1 MHMDVEVRSTLPH
14 TPVTTSERVTRAR
27 DWSATPLGPPESW
40 PVALRTLCD
49 VIDGSA
55 QPMFIVW
62 GAQRIL
68 LYNQPYA
75 AILADKHPAALGH
88 DFLDV
93 WSEIAWDLTPVVER
107 AYSGEAVQMDD
118 ITLVMHRNGVSK
130 EAHFSFSYTPIRGED
145 GQVAGFFSACLETTE
160 QVLAERQ
167 RQFVA
172 DRVRAALAIKTVG
185 IIHWGPQFGL
195 TDVNEAFLTMSGF
208 SREEALGKTWQELT
222 PKEFWH
228 ASERAVEQVLT
239 LGEAV
244 PYEKQYYRKD
254 GSRWWGL
261 FAPRK
266 VEDGV
271 IEFVLEVTE
280 RKEAEERLRDRE
292 QRLQLILDSATD
304 YAILTLD
311 PERRVTSWSPGAA
324 RTFGYEAQEIV
335 GRSGD
340 VLFTPEDRKAG
351 VPEEEASTARR
362 DCHAPDVR
370 WHQRKDGS
378 RVFVSGSN
386 NVLRDPSG
394 LEIGFLKVARD
405 ETERRRAEEEVRET
419 EERYRLAAHATNDA
433 IWDWNLATDHIRWN
447 EAVKTLFGSQPE
459 EVGPSGAWWKAK
471 IHPDDRARV
480 VAGITAAIE
489 GESDTWTAE
498 YRFERRD
505 GTYADILDRGT
516 VLRDRCGRAVRM
528 VGAMHDLS
536 SHKQGEAML
545 RQLNETLEHRVVQEV
560 ASRLKTEDALRQS
573 QKLEA
578 IGQLTGGVAHDFNNL
593 LTVIRGAAQM
603 LCRPT
608 LAEERRQ
615 RYAEAISETADRA
628 AKLTSQLLAF
638 SRRQALKP
646 EVFNVGQRVD
656 AIADMLRTVVGS
668 RVELTTHTECEIC
681 YVEADPSQFET
692 ALVNMAVNARDA
704 MDGNGQLRI
713 TIEPAKIIPGVR
725 GHSAAEGEF
734 VAVYVTDTGTGI
746 PPEKL
751 AQIFE
756 PFFTTKEVGKGT
768 GLGLSQVYGFAKQS
782 GGEVGVDSTPGEGT
796 TFKIYLP
803 RVPAAV
809 AEAAL
814 ESAATDE
821 ARGHGHVLVVEDN
834 EQVGQFSTQLLI
846 ELGFET
852 TWAPNAEAA
861 LRLLEK
867 HPGRYAAVFS
877 DVVMPGMNGVEL
889 GKEIRRRMPDLPVVL
904 TSGYSHVLAQEGS
917 HGFELLHKPYA
928 IEDLTRVLRSAIRQR
943 AA

>member
-1 MHMDVEVRSTLPH
+1 MDAEVRSTLPH
-14 TPVTTSERVTRAR
+14 VPVMAPVGVTSAR
-27 DWSATPLGPPESW
+27 GWNATPLGPPHTW

-75 AILADKHPAALGH
+75 AILADKHPAALGR

-93 WSEIAWDLTPVVER
+93 WSEVAQDRTPLVKR
-107 AYSGEAVQMDD
+107 AYAGEAVQMAD
-118 ITLVMHRNGVSK
+118 ITLLMHRNGASE
-130 EAHFSFSYTPIRGED
+130 EAHFSFSYTPVRGED
-145 GQVAGFFSACLETTE
+145 GQIAGFFCACLETTP

-167 RQFVA
+167 RQVVA
-172 DRVRAALAIKTVG
+172 DRVRAALAIQTVG
-185 IIHWGPQFGL
+185 IIHWGPNFGL
-195 TDVNEAFLTMSGF
+195 TEVNEAFLSMTGF
-208 SREEALGKTWQELT
+208 SRDEAIGKTWQELT
-222 PKEFWH
+222 PAEFWP
-228 ASERAVEQVLT
+228 ASEQAVEQVLT
-239 LGEAV
+239 VGEAV
-244 PYEKQYYRKD
+244 PYEKQYYRQD

-271 IEFVLEVTE
+271 IEFVLDVTE
-280 RKEAEERLRDRE
+280 RKEAEERLRERE

-324 RTFGYEAQEIV
+324 RTFGYEAEEIL
-335 GRSGD
+335 GKSGD
-340 VLFTPEDRKAG
+340 LLFTPEDRQAG
-351 VPEEEASTARR
+351 VPEEEAATARQNG
-362 DCHAPDVR
+362 HAPDVR
-370 WHQRKDGS
+370 WHQRKDGG

-394 LEIGFLKVARD
+394 TEIGFLKVARD

-419 EERYRLAAHATNDA
+419 EERYRLASQATNDA
-433 IWDWNLATDHIRWN
+433 IWDWKLATDHIRWN
-447 EAVKTLFGSQPE
+447 EAVETLFGYRGE
-459 EVGPSGAWWKAK
+459 EVEPSGAWWKAK
-471 IHPDDRARV
+471 IHHDDRARV

-489 GESDTWTAE
+489 GESDTWTTE

-528 VGAMHDLS
+528 VGAMHDLTP
-536 SHKQGEAML
+536 HKKAEAML

-608 LAEERRQ
+608 LSEERRQ

-646 EVFNVGQRVD
+646 EVFNVGQRVEV
-656 AIADMLRTVVGS
+656 IADMLRTVVGS
-668 RVELTTHTECEIC
+668 RVELTTNTECEIC

-704 MDGNGQLRI
+704 MDGVGQLAV
-713 TIEPAKIIPGVR
+713 TIEPTKAVPGIR
-725 GHSAAEGEF
+725 GHKAAEGEF

-746 PPEKL
+746 PSEKL

-782 GGEVGVDSTPGEGT
+782 GGEVGVESTVGEGT
-796 TFKIYLP
+796 TFKVYLP

-814 ESAATDE
+814 ESAASDE

-834 EQVGQFSTQLLI
+834 EQVGRFSTQLLS

-852 TWAPNAEAA
+852 TWAANAEAA
-861 LRLLEK
+861 LRLLEE
-867 HPGRYAAVFS
+867 HPERYAAVFS

-889 GKEIRRRMPDLPVVL
+889 GKEIRKRQPDMPVVL

-928 IEDLTRVLRSAIRQR
+928 IEDLTRVLRGAIRQK
-943 AA
+943 AS

>member
-1 MHMDVEVRSTLPH
+1 MDATVISTLPH
-14 TPVTTSERVTRAR
+14 TSVVTPESVELAR
-27 DWSATPLGPPESW
+27 DWDASPLGPPHTW

-75 AILADKHPAALGH
+75 AILADKHPAALGR

-93 WSEIAWDLTPVVER
+93 WAEIAQDLMPLVER
-107 AYSGEAVQMDD
+107 AYAGEAVQMDD
-118 ITLVMHRNGVSK
+118 ITLLMHRNGASE
-130 EAHFSFSYTPIRGED
+130 EAHFSFSYTPVRGED
-145 GQVAGFFSACLETTE
+145 GQVAGFFCACLETTA

-167 RQFVA
+167 RQVVT

-185 IIHWGPQFGL
+185 IIHWGPTFGL
-195 TDVNEAFLTMSGF
+195 TEVNDAFLRMTGF
-208 SREEALGKTWQELT
+208 SREEAIGKTWQELT
-222 PKEFWH
+222 PKEFWP

-266 VEDGV
+266 VEDGT
-271 IEFVLEVTE
+271 IEFVLDVTE
-280 RKEAEERLRDRE
+280 RKEAEERLRERE

-324 RTFGYEAQEIV
+324 RTFGYEAQEIL
-335 GRSGD
+335 GKPGD
-340 VLFTPEDRKAG
+340 LLFTPEDRQAG
-351 VPEEEASTARR
+351 VPEDEVGTARR
-362 DCHAPDVR
+362 HGHAPDVR
-370 WHQRKDGS
+370 WHQRKDGG
-378 RVFVSGSN
+378 RVFVSGST

-394 LEIGFLKVARD
+394 AELGFLKVARD

-433 IWDWNLATDHIRWN
+433 IWDWNFATDHVRWN
-447 EAVKTLFGSQPE
+447 EAVETLFGYRSE
-459 EVGPSGAWWKAK
+459 EVESSGAWWKAK
-471 IHPDDRARV
+471 MHADDRARV
-480 VAGITAAIE
+480 VAGITAAI
-489 GESDTWTAE
+489 GGGTDAWTAE

-516 VLRDRCGRAVRM
+516 VIRDRCGRAVRM
-528 VGAMHDLS
+528 VGAMHDLTP
-536 SHKQGEAML
+536 HKQAEAML

-646 EVFNVGQRVD
+646 EVFNVGQRVE
-656 AIADMLRTVVGS
+656 AISDMLRTVVGS

-704 MDGNGQLRI
+704 MDGVGQLKI
-713 TIEPAKIIPGVR
+713 TIEPTRAVPGVR
-725 GHSAAEGEF
+725 GHSAAEGAF
-734 VAVYVTDTGTGI
+734 VAVYVTDTGMGI
-746 PPEKL
+746 PPGKL

-782 GGEVGVDSTPGEGT
+782 GGEVGVESTPGEGT
-796 TFKIYLP
+796 TFKVYLP

-814 ESAATDE
+814 EGAASDE

-834 EQVGQFSTQLLI
+834 EQVGQFSTQLLS

-852 TWAPNAEAA
+852 TWAANAEAA
-861 LRLLEK
+861 LRLLQE

-877 DVVMPGMNGVEL
+877 DVVMPGMNGIEL
-889 GKEIRRRMPDLPVVL
+889 AKEIRKRQPELPVVL

>member
-1 MHMDVEVRSTLPH
+1 MDAEVRSTLPRLS
-14 TPVTTSERVTRAR
+14 VTAPESVTHAH
-27 DWSATPLGPPESW
+27 DWSATPLGPPQTW
-40 PVALRTLCD
+40 PVALKTLCD

-55 QPMFIVW
+55 QPMFVVW
-62 GAQRIL
+62 GVQRIL
-68 LYNQPYA
+68 IYNQPYA
-75 AILADKHPAALGH
+75 AILADKHPEACGRP
-88 DFLDV
+88 FLDV
-93 WSEIAWDLTPVVER
+93 WSEIAQDLIPLVER
-107 AYSGEAVQMDD
+107 AYAGEAVQMDD
-118 ITLVMHRNGVSK
+118 ITLVIRRNGVAK
-130 EAHFSFSYTPIRGED
+130 QAHFSFSYTPVRSEEGH
-145 GQVAGFFSACLETTE
+145 VAGFFCACLETTA
-160 QVLAERQ
+160 QVLAERK
-167 RQFVA
+167 RQVVT

-185 IIHWGPQFGL
+185 ILHWGPTFGL
-195 TDVNEAFLTMSGF
+195 TEVNEAFLTMTGF
-208 SREEALGKTWQELT
+208 SEEEALGKTWQELT
-222 PKEFWH
+222 PVEFWP
-228 ASERAVEQVLT
+228 ASERAVGQVLT

-271 IEFVLEVTE
+271 IEFVLDVTE
-280 RKEAEERLRDRE
+280 RKEAEERLRERE
-292 QRLQLILDSATD
+292 QRLQLILDSAID

-324 RTFGYEAQEIV
+324 RTFGYEAQEIL
-335 GRSGD
+335 GKSGD
-340 VLFTPEDRKAG
+340 VLFTPEDRQAG
-351 VPEEEASTARR
+351 APEEEAATARR
-362 DCHAPDVR
+362 NGYAPDVR
-370 WHQRKDGS
+370 WHRRKDGS
-378 RVFVSGSN
+378 HVFVSGSN

-394 LEIGFLKVARD
+394 VEIGFLKVARD

-419 EERYRLAAHATNDA
+419 EERYRLAARATNDA
-433 IWDWNLATDHIRWN
+433 IWDWNLATNHIRWN
-447 EAVKTLFGSQPE
+447 EAVETLFGYRPE
-459 EVGPSGAWWKAK
+459 EVAPSGAWWTAK
-471 IHPDDRARV
+471 LHSDDRARV
-480 VAGITAAIE
+480 VAGITAAID
-489 GESDTWTAE
+489 GKTDTWTAQ

-505 GTYADILDRGT
+505 GTYAEILDRGT

-528 VGAMHDLS
+528 VGAMHDLTP
-536 SHKQGEAML
+536 HKQAETML

-603 LCRPT
+603 LCRPA
-608 LAEERRQ
+608 LSEERRQ

-646 EVFNVGQRVD
+646 EVFNVGQRIEAVVE
-656 AIADMLRTVVGS
+656 MLRTVVGS
-668 RVELTTHTECEIC
+668 RVELTTDTECDIC

-704 MDGNGQLRI
+704 MDGVGQLTI
-713 TIEPAKIIPGVR
+713 TIEPTKAVPGIR
-725 GHSAAEGEF
+725 GHKAAEGDF
-734 VAVYVTDTGTGI
+734 VAVYVTDTGAGI
-746 PPEKL
+746 PAEKL

-756 PFFTTKEVGKGT
+756 PFFTTKEIGKGT

-782 GGEVGVDSTPGEGT
+782 GGDVAVESALGKGT
-796 TFKIYLP
+796 TFKVYLP
-803 RVPAAV
+803 RVPASV

-814 ESAATDE
+814 ESAASDE

-834 EQVGQFSTQLLI
+834 EQVGQFSTQLLS

-852 TWAPNAEAA
+852 TWAPNAETA
-861 LRLLEK
+861 LRFLEE
-867 HPGRYAAVFS
+867 HPRRYAAVFS

-889 GKEIRRRMPDLPVVL
+889 GKEVRRRQPELPVVL

-928 IEDLTRVLRSAIRQR
+928 VEDLTRVLRSAIRQR
-943 AA
+943 AT